1 MGPEDL
7 GKILEDLPVPKN
19 GRLLVGIEKLDDA
32 GVYLLSE
39 DLALVQTVDFFT
51 PIVDDPFW
59 FGQIACA
66 NALSDV
72 YAMGGEPITA
82 LNIVCFPRDLE
93 LSILKEILRGG
104 LKKLEE
110 AGVVLVGGHSVEDP
124 EVKYGLSVTGIV
136 HPQKIVRNQGA
147 KPGDLLVL
155 TKPIGTGIIA
165 TAIKAQMAEEK
176 TILKVSEVMATLNKE
191 ASRVMVEIGV
201 NACTDITGFGLLGHM
216 CEMVEGTGVDFYVY
230 APRVPIF
237 EEAFYF
243 AKMGLVPGGAY
254 RNKNFRSHMVDFCG
268 VDEVTID
275 LLFDPQTSGGLLM
288 AVARE
293 KVSLLLDELKKR
305 GERGWVIGEVKEGS
319 GRIKVFGDEARLP

>member
-7 GKILEDLPVPKN
+7 GKILEGLPLPKN
-19 GRLLVGIEKLDDA
+19 ERLLVGIEKLDDA
-32 GVYLLSE
+32 GVYLLRE

-59 FGQIACA
+59 FGQISCA

-82 LNIVCFPRDLE
+82 LNIVCFPRELDLSV
-93 LSILKEILRGG
+93 LREILRGG

-147 KPGDLLVL
+147 RPGDVLVL
-155 TKPIGTGIIA
+155 TKPIGTGIIS
-165 TAIKAQMAEEK
+165 TAIKAQMAEEG
-176 TILKVSEVMATLNKE
+176 TILKVSEVMATLNRE

-216 CEMVEGTGVDFYVY
+216 CEMVEGTQVDFYVY
-230 APRVPIF
+230 SSQVPVF
-237 EEAFYF
+237 EEALYF
-243 AKMGLVPGGAY
+243 AKIGLVPGGAY
-254 RNKNFRSHMVDFCG
+254 RNKSFRSHMVDFYG
-268 VDEVTID
+268 VDEVMKD
-275 LLFDPQTSGGLLM
+275 VLFDPQTSGGLLM
-288 AVARE
+288 AVPRE
-293 KVSLLLDELKKR
+293 KLSSLLEGLKKR
-305 GERGWVIGEVKEGS
+305 GQSAWVIGEVKEGS
-319 GRIKVFGDEARLP
+319 GRIKVFGDGARLP